1 MFKYY
6 RLMVISNLKGGLG
19 NYLFQIAVG
28 FSLALDNNVPF
39 RIDLSKIM
47 VVHSHWNLYID
58 NIFRKIETINNNHTL
73 NHYKYESL
81 TYQPIPYFDNIFID
95 GYYQSEKYFE
105 KNKEAILDLFN
116 LDSNT
121 EKYLNEKYSHI
132 INDENTCSIHVRRGN
147 FLSIDFYN
155 KLDMNYYNRAIDIIG
170 RDKHFIVF
178 SNDIPWCKSAFTGL
192 NVTFIENEV
201 DYIDLYL
208 MSLCKNNITAN
219 STFSWWGSYLNR
231 NPNKKIVTPKTWFTH
246 THSNDDLIPDTWI
259 KI

>member
-1 MFKYY
+1 
-6 RLMVISNLKGGLG
+6 MVISNLKGGLG

-39 RIDLSKIM
+39 RIDLSRIM
-47 VVHSHWNLYID
+47 VVHSHWNIYMN
-58 NIFRKIETINNNHTL
+58 NIFRKIETINNNHPL
-73 NHYKYESL
+73 NHYMYESL
-81 TYQPIPYFDNIFID
+81 TYQPVPYFENIFID

-105 KNKEAILDLFN
+105 NNKDVIMDLFSI
-116 LDSNT
+116 DSNT
-121 EKYLNEKYSHI
+121 KEYLTTKYPDIVNGE
-132 INDENTCSIHVRRGN
+132 DTCSIHVRRGD
-147 FLSIDFYN
+147 FLLIDFYN
-155 KLDMNYYNRAIDIIG
+155 KLDMNYYNRAIDAIG

-208 MSLCKNNITAN
+208 MSLCKDNITAN

-231 NPNKKIVTPKTWFTH
+231 NPNKRIVTPDVWFNH
-246 THSNDDLIPDTWI
+246 SHSNTDLIPNTWI
-259 KI
+259 RI